1 MLLFLCDN
9 VWINE
14 NGHYIYGLLW
24 VKRRE
29 DSKEKVS
36 CIQFLPLGLM
46 ASADAWCYTC
56 VYRIQP
62 RVRGLGIGE
71 KSC

>member
-1 MLLFLCDN
+1 MDYY
-9 VWINE
+9 E
-14 NGHYIYGLLW
+14 E
-24 VKRRE
+24 KRRE

-62 RVRGLGIGE
+62 QVRGLGIG
-71 KSC
+71 KRAAYTTADRQQYTNTTV